1 MAEDNHFFRPVRDFC
16 RQQVVTCEAGDALL
30 EVVRT
35 MRDRSISSVV
45 VVREG
50 MPEGIFTDRDLRN
63 KVVAEGRA
71 PDGLRVADIMNA
83 PLWTIGEDDVLY
95 EALYRMSRRNIHRLA
110 VVDEAGA
117 LAGIVTDTD
126 ILRLQAHSPHQLV
139 LDIENAAS
147 LDDLRALHANIQERV
162 LHLSATGIP
171 VREIMKLIAGLND
184 RIQVRLIQILRADEF
199 ADLPDSFAFVV
210 MGSEGRSEQTLSTD
224 QDNAIIYDDA
234 LGPDEVA
241 RVEAFSRALIDALIS
256 IGVPPCPGGIMAKN
270 ADWRRSLG
278 DWRSELNLWL
288 ATPTPEN
295 VMTGSMFM
303 DLRTLYGDPAFEL
316 ALKRHIYAYTRD
328 NPVFLMR
335 MAQNMTR
342 FATPIGWFGRL
353 KVEKDGE
360 HRGQV
365 DIKKAGIFAITDGI
379 KSLALEAGRLDG
391 STHDRIEMLAAE
403 GVLGERQAADLQA
416 SFDFLV
422 LMRLRGQVE
431 ALRQGRTPDNY
442 IAVETLNAME
452 QGELKLAL
460 DGVAQFQEFIRKH
473 FRLHLLGN

>member
-1 MAEDNHFFRPVRDFC
+1 
-16 RQQVVTCEAGDALL
+16 
-30 EVVRT
+30 
-35 MRDRSISSVV
+35 
-45 VVREG
+45 
-50 MPEGIFTDRDLRN
+50 
-63 KVVAEGRA
+63 
-71 PDGLRVADIMNA
+71 
-83 PLWTIGEDDVLY
+83 
-95 EALYRMSRRNIHRLA
+95 
-110 VVDEAGA
+110 
-117 LAGIVTDTD
+117 
-126 ILRLQAHSPHQLV
+126 
-139 LDIENAAS
+139 
-147 LDDLRALHANIQERV
+147 
-162 LHLSATGIP
+162 
-171 VREIMKLIAGLND
+171 
-184 RIQVRLIQILRADEF
+184 
-199 ADLPDSFAFVV
+199 
-210 MGSEGRSEQTLSTD
+210 
-224 QDNAIIYDDA
+224 
-234 LGPDEVA
+234 
-241 RVEAFSRALIDALIS
+241 
-256 IGVPPCPGGIMAKN
+256 
-270 ADWRRSLG
+270 
-278 DWRSELNLWL
+278 
-288 ATPTPEN
+288 
-295 VMTGSMFM
+295 MTGSMFM